1 MSGPDLSAVHLV
13 GIGGAGMSGIA
24 RVLLAR
30 GHRAVDRGAVDL
42 VLPVPPVALDVGPVT
57 HAPTMPRTVSTL
69 AVNQG

>member
-1 MSGPDLSAVHLV
+1 VALLDLGEPFVD
-13 GIGGAGMSGIA
+13 AGEA

-42 VLPVPPVALDVGPVT
+42 VLPVPPVALDVGPVP